1 MQLLYVYKINS
12 DYFEAPGS
20 ACIPGWDLKMEIRW
34 STCSLYGR
42 KSTRRW
48 STIVSISRVNATFGI
63 DRCLRLNP
71 PLAKGRAL
79 ALWAHVEG
87 PPSKNPSEAPS
98 YQAPTAPLILTQ
110 RVIKFLI
117 PGRGNKE
124 RLLRATLKFDLV
136 AHRRKVRTGSHSR
149 HDRDD
154 FRFERP

>member
-1 MQLLYVYKINS
+1 MYPRMGSQDGNKMVDVFLVRKKIYSSVVYHCFDIS
-12 DYFEAPGS
+12 RQYYFRNRSMPSIKSSPGKRVARS
-20 ACIPGWDLKMEIRW
+20 R
-34 STCSLYGR
+34 YGR
-42 KSTRRW
+42 K
-48 STIVSISRVNATFGI
+48 
-63 DRCLRLNP
+63 
-71 PLAKGRAL
+71 
-79 ALWAHVEG
+79 VED

-136 AHRRKVRTGSHSR
+136 AYRRKVRTGSHSR